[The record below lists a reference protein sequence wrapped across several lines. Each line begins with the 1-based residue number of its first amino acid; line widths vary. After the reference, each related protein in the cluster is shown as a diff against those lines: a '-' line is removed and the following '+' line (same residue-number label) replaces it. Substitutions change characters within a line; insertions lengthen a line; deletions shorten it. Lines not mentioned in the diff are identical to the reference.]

1 MSSLARTAGTGGVIP
16 NAKLSSRKK
25 IRCQMQKHPKRKKKE
40 KEEYSNCDRSN
51 IYIFLNGGADP
62 GAVQSTLRRKDG
74 DGGAHCRHSQGR
86 PPSNAIA
93 VEDKKLAGASRHQ

>member
-1 MSSLARTAGTGGVIP
+1 MQSFRLERKFG
-16 NAKLSSRKK
+16 AKCRS
-25 IRCQMQKHPKRKKKE
+25 IQKEKKKE